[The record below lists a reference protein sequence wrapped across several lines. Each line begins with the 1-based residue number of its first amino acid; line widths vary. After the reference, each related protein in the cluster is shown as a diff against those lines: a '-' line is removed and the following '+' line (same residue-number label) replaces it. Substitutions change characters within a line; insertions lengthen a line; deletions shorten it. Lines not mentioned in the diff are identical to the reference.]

1 MLRMGVNQRAQIKM
15 TDGEI
20 DAFLRERRTMS
31 MATIG
36 PGGRI
41 QLVAMWYGFVDGAVG
56 FETKAKSQKVQNLR
70 RDKRLTVLVEDGH
83 TYDELRGVE
92 LSGWGEVIEDPA
104 QLFELGVSV
113 FERYQGP
120 YSEEMKSFVEA
131 MLNKRVLVKLHTEKV
146 VSWDHHKLRSA

>member
-1 MLRMGVNQRAQIKM
+1 MGVNQRAQIKM
-15 TDGEI
+15 TDEEI
-20 DAFLRERRTMS
+20 HAFLHDRRTMS

-41 QLVAMWYGFVDGAVG
+41 QLVAMWYGFVDGTIG
-56 FETKAKSQKVQNLR
+56 FETKTKSQKVQNLR
-70 RDKRLTVLVEDGH
+70 RDKRLTVMVEDGR

-92 LSGWGEVIEDPA
+92 LSGWGEGIEDPD

-120 YSEEMKSFVEA
+120 YSEDMKPFVEA

-146 VSWDHHKLRSA
+146 VSWDHHKLGAG